1 MAIHA
6 SDASIM
12 HLSAVSILDR
22 ATEFLYVQVV
32 FLGLDTVIP
41 LMTGEL
47 LQFPKLLRAF
57 FSLIAYMLEVY
68 PERVA
73 SLPGGCHALLLLV
86 CSTLSFLDRTCP
98 QRMVLRVPAEPSLSV
113 SMHG

>member
-1 MAIHA
+1 MKG
-6 SDASIM
+6 M
-12 HLSAVSILDR
+12 RLC
-22 ATEFLYVQVV
+22 VQVV

-47 LQFPKLLRAF
+47 LHFPKLIRAF

-73 SLPGGCHALLLLV
+73 SLPGGCHALL
-86 CSTLSFLDRTCP
+86 
-98 QRMVLRVPAEPSLSV
+98 
-113 SMHG
+113 

>member
-1 MAIHA
+1 M
-6 SDASIM
+6 
-12 HLSAVSILDR
+12 
-22 ATEFLYVQVV
+22 QVV

-73 SLPGGCHALLLLV
+73 SLPGGCH
-86 CSTLSFLDRTCP
+86 
-98 QRMVLRVPAEPSLSV
+98 SLS
-113 SMHG
+113 SGSRCALCFH

>member
-1 MAIHA
+1 MC
-6 SDASIM
+6 
-12 HLSAVSILDR
+12 
-22 ATEFLYVQVV
+22 VQVV

-41 LMTGEL
+41 LMTGQL

-73 SLPGGCHALLLLV
+73 SLPGGCHAQISGLCCILCFV
-86 CSTLSFLDRTCP
+86 DRTNA
-98 QRMVLRVPAEPSLSV
+98 QGMMSRVPLQLSLIV
-113 SMHG
+113 SMHEQQHPCSTV